1 MTLISLSVPYELR
14 SFLVILNFLACAV
27 LIIIRVHHLRNAE
40 IESRKITTTCLSCQ
54 FLALIYCLTA
64 ANIQME
70 WYYDNIRWCSL
81 SMKIGAATYALWRVL
96 LYLFIIFR
104 FEIVN
109 QVNIV
114 SPRII
119 NIGKVVIVVAG
130 IFMVVSL
137 IVYAK
142 GITDQHF
149 NCLFE
154 INNSIIIVL
163 FMIDT
168 SICVVGTWMFI
179 RPLAQ
184 MTRDFGNIKIQFFL
198 RRTKIWSI
206 VCFVSTLVA
215 ALTVGVF
222 NGAEGV
228 FAFDCSV
235 TSFSLVMMMSP
246 MSERMK
252 TMYKAQTEMVKERP
266 SANPQIFSD
275 PQLYSYTDLGKSDLL
290 LNDHIEAIL
299 RGDSMSADD

>member
-1 MTLISLSVPYELR
+1 M
-14 SFLVILNFLACAV
+14 
-27 LIIIRVHHLRNAE
+27 RNAE
-40 IESRKITTTCLSCQ
+40 IENRKITATCLLCQ
-54 FLALIYCLTA
+54 LVALIYCLTA

-70 WYYDNIRWCSL
+70 WYFDNIRWCSL
-81 SMKIGAATYALWRVL
+81 SMKIGATTYALWRVL

-109 QVNIV
+109 QVKIV

-119 NIGKVVIVVAG
+119 DIGKAVIVGAG
-130 IFMVVSL
+130 IFMVASL

-163 FMIDT
+163 FMIDA
-168 SICVVGTWMFI
+168 SICVGGTWMFI

-184 MTRDFGNIKIQFFL
+184 MTRDFEDLKIQFFL
-198 RRTKIWSI
+198 RKTKMWSI
-206 VCFVSTLVA
+206 VCFISTLVA
-215 ALTVGVF
+215 TLTVGVF

-235 TSFSLVMMMSP
+235 TSFSMVMMLSP
-246 MSERMK
+246 MSARRK
-252 TMYKAQTEMVKERP
+252 TMYKAQTEMVKEKP
-266 SANPQIFSD
+266 SANPQIFTD
-275 PQLYSYTDLGKSDLL
+275 PQLYSFTDLGKSDILL
-290 LNDHIEAIL
+290 KEQIEAIL
-299 RGDSMSADD
+299 CGDSMSAD

>member
-14 SFLVILNFLACAV
+14 SFFVILNFLACAV
-27 LIIIRVHHLRNAE
+27 LILRVHHLRNAE
-40 IESRKITTTCLSCQ
+40 IENRKITTTCLSCQ
-54 FLALIYCLTA
+54 FVALIYCLIL
-64 ANIQME
+64 ANIEME
-70 WYYDNIRWCSL
+70 WYFDNIRWCSL
-81 SMKIGAATYALWRVL
+81 SMKIGATTYALWRVL

-119 NIGKVVIVVAG
+119 DLGKAVIVVAG
-130 IFMVVSL
+130 IFMVASL

-163 FMIDT
+163 FLIDA
-168 SICVVGTWMFI
+168 SICVGRTWMFI

-184 MTRDFGNIKIQFFL
+184 ITRDFENLKIQFFL
-198 RRTKIWSI
+198 RKTKIWST
-206 VCFVSTLVA
+206 VCFISTLVA
-215 ALTVGVF
+215 TLTVGVF

-252 TMYKAQTEMVKERP
+252 TMYKAQAEMVKEKTF
-266 SANPQIFSD
+266 ANPQIFSN
-275 PQLYSYTDLGKSDLL
+275 PELYSYTDLGKSDIL
-290 LNDHIEAIL
+290 LNEQIEAIL
-299 RGDSMSADD
+299 RGDSMSDD